1 MFVGVFKE
9 VMGTVMVIHHEAG
22 EEGEEGEEDTE
33 EE

>member
-9 VMGTVMVIHHEAG
+9 VMGTVMAIHH